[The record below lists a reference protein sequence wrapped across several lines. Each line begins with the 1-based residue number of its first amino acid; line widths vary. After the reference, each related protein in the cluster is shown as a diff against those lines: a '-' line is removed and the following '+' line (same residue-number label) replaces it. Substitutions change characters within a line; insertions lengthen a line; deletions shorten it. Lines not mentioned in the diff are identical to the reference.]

1 MINEDVWIHI
11 VEMKNKAYYL
21 LTKLNSDDAK
31 TLAEAAEVIYDTYKE
46 EFQ

>member
-1 MINEDVWIHI
+1 MINEDAWVHI
-11 VEMKNKAYYL
+11 VELRNKALYL
-21 LTKLNSDDAK
+21 LAKLQTDDAK